1 MGPSSL
7 TRDDLGEI
15 MSGHVPGDVVEIVIP
30 RSGREL
36 ALEVTL
42 GSR

>member
-1 MGPSSL
+1 MGQSSL

-15 MSGHVPGDVVEIVIP
+15 MSDHVPGNVVEIFIL

-36 ALEVTL
+36 APEVIL